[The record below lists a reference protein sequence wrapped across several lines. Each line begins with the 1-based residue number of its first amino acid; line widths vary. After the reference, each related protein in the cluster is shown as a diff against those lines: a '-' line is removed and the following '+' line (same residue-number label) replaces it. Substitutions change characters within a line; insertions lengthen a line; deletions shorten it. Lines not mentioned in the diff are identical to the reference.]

1 MIRSFK
7 STDIDEVMDI
17 WLSGN
22 IEAHPFVPEAYW
34 RSNFLFVKE
43 AILKSEVYV
52 AESDNAVVGFIGLQD
67 DFIAGLFIDR
77 NFRSQGI
84 GKQLLDKAKQHHDS
98 LSLLVYADNI
108 RAFAFYEREGF
119 AAVRRSSMKKQI
131 TTNSLWCGL
140 IPLRQMKQHDTANQ
154 TQTPSLDIPTR
165 VFSFTQTFSGQ

>member
-1 MIRSFK
+1 MIRPFK
-7 STDIDEVMDI
+7 STDIDEVMNI

-34 RSNFLFVKE
+34 RSNFLFVK
-43 AILKSEVYV
+43 EVYV

-119 AAVRRSSMKKQI
+119 AAVRRSLDEE
-131 TTNSLWCGL
+131 TNNYEFLMVW
-140 IPLRQMKQHDTANQ
+140 PDAATPNETA
-154 TQTPSLDIPTR
+154 
-165 VFSFTQTFSGQ
+165 

>member
-52 AESDNAVVGFIGLQD
+52 AEFDNAVIGFIGLQD
-67 DFIAGLFIDR
+67 DFIAGLFIDK

-84 GKQLLDKAKQHHDS
+84 GKQLLDKVKQYHDS

-119 AAVRRSSMKKQI
+119 AAVRRSLDEV
-131 TTNSLWCGL
+131 TNNYEFLMVW
-140 IPLRQMKQHDTANQ
+140 PDAATPNETA
-154 TQTPSLDIPTR
+154 
-165 VFSFTQTFSGQ
+165 

>member
-1 MIRSFK
+1 
-7 STDIDEVMDI
+7 MDI

-22 IEAHPFVPEAYW
+22 IKAHPFVPEAYW

-67 DFIAGLFIDR
+67 DFISGLFIDR

-84 GKQLLDKAKQHHDS
+84 GKQLLDKAKQQSRH

-108 RAFAFYEREGF
+108 RAFAFYERE
-119 AAVRRSSMKKQI
+119 RLCRC
-131 TTNSLWCGL
+131 TTQLDEETNNYEFLMVW
-140 IPLRQMKQHDTANQ
+140 PDTA
-154 TQTPSLDIPTR
+154 TPNET
-165 VFSFTQTFSGQ
+165 V

>member
-22 IEAHPFVPEAYW
+22 IEAHPFVPETYW

-52 AESDNAVVGFIGLQD
+52 AESDNTVVGFIGLQD

-84 GKQLLDKAKQHHDS
+84 GKQLLDKVKQHHDS
-98 LSLLVYADNI
+98 VSLLVYADNI
-108 RAFAFYEREGF
+108 RAFAFYEGKGF
-119 AAVRRSSMKKQI
+119 AAVRRSLDEE
-131 TTNSLWCGL
+131 TNNYEFLMVW
-140 IPLRQMKQHDTANQ
+140 PDAATPNETA
-154 TQTPSLDIPTR
+154 
-165 VFSFTQTFSGQ
+165 

>member
-1 MIRSFK
+1 M
-7 STDIDEVMDI
+7 
-17 WLSGN
+17 
-22 IEAHPFVPEAYW
+22 
-34 RSNFLFVKE
+34 
-43 AILKSEVYV
+43 

-119 AAVRRSSMKKQI
+119 AAARRSLDEE
-131 TTNSLWCGL
+131 TNNYEFLMVW
-140 IPLRQMKQHDTANQ
+140 PDTA
-154 TQTPSLDIPTR
+154 TPNETA
-165 VFSFTQTFSGQ
+165 

>member
-77 NFRSQGI
+77 NLRSQGSI
-84 GKQLLDKAKQHHDS
+84 TTA
-98 LSLLVYADNI
+98 Y
-108 RAFAFYEREGF
+108 
-119 AAVRRSSMKKQI
+119 RSSYMPTIFVLLRFMRGKALQLYDAALMKKQI
-131 TTNSLWCGL
+131 TTNSSWCGL
-140 IPLRQMKQHDTANQ
+140 MPLHQMKQHDTANQ

>member
-7 STDIDEVMDI
+7 FTDIDEVMDI

-119 AAVRRSSMKKQI
+119 AAARRSLDEE
-131 TTNSLWCGL
+131 TNNYEFLMVW
-140 IPLRQMKQHDTANQ
+140 PDTA
-154 TQTPSLDIPTR
+154 TPNETA
-165 VFSFTQTFSGQ
+165 

>member
-52 AESDNAVVGFIGLQD
+52 AESDNTVVG
-67 DFIAGLFIDR
+67 
-77 NFRSQGI
+77 
-84 GKQLLDKAKQHHDS
+84 
-98 LSLLVYADNI
+98 LLVSRMILLRGYSLTGT
-108 RAFAFYEREGF
+108 FALRE
-119 AAVRRSSMKKQI
+119 
-131 TTNSLWCGL
+131 
-140 IPLRQMKQHDTANQ
+140 
-154 TQTPSLDIPTR
+154 
-165 VFSFTQTFSGQ
+165 

>member
-77 NFRSQGI
+77 NLRSQGI
-84 GKQLLDKAKQHHDS
+84 G
-98 LSLLVYADNI
+98 
-108 RAFAFYEREGF
+108 
-119 AAVRRSSMKKQI
+119 
-131 TTNSLWCGL
+131 
-140 IPLRQMKQHDTANQ
+140 
-154 TQTPSLDIPTR
+154 
-165 VFSFTQTFSGQ
+165 